1 MRPFLALRCHFLDL
15 TSFKHYDFVLSGQN
29 WGLGAKKRHFLAKIG
44 YMQKWIFLKNISS
57 NFAYI
62 APKLFSR
69 AIINDDILLFLH
81 PNCKKFHDGRFCDQ
95 NHKLTLTG

>member
-15 TSFKHYDFVLSGQN
+15 TSFIHYDFVLSGQN

-62 APKLFSR
+62 APKLLSR
-69 AIINDDILLFLH
+69 TIINDDILLFSH
-81 PNCKKFHDGRFCDQ
+81 PNYKKFQDGQFCHFGQ
-95 NHKLTLTG
+95 KSTLTG